1 MTATVDAPPPSP
13 TGDAEVGPRVR
24 AAVMWNGAAALV
36 FRLANIG
43 VTVIV
48 ARLLSPRDFG
58 VFAVALTVHA
68 VAMSVAELGVS
79 SCLVRGDR
87 PADEIAPTVAT
98 VSLVTSL
105 VLATTMV
112 IAAQQVAAALGAP
125 EAASAVRV
133 MAIAVALAGVIA
145 VPSAQLSRDFRQ
157 DRIFLASVL
166 AFVPATALLIVLAAH
181 GGGALSFA
189 WSRVAGQVIGAVVL
203 FVSVDVRYLP
213 GFTAR
218 VLRPLLHFGLPLAGA
233 NLLNFVLLNTDY
245 ALIGRWLGP
254 VSLGIYVVA
263 FNVASWATTL
273 MSSMING
280 VAMPAFA
287 RAADDPLRARRYLH
301 GATQAVAACALLLC
315 AVSAGLASPLVE
327 TLYGDRWSGAAAPLA
342 LLAGYGAL
350 SVLCLVIANVV
361 TAFGRTR
368 LLFGLQV
375 LWLGLLL
382 PAMAIGVRAGGVT
395 GAAAAHLVVIAAVVL
410 PAYLAAAHRV
420 VPGAVTTLARAT
432 RRPAA
437 AAVVAAAVA
446 AVASELP
453 APAPARLVLGGTCAV
468 LAYVVVL
475 APLVV
480 QVIERHGERVPLS
493 RHVVRVLRRVVAP
506 RRAMSVEATG

>member
-1 MTATVDAPPPSP
+1 MTATVEATESSPSQDA
-13 TGDAEVGPRVR
+13 DLGPRVR
-24 AAVMWNGAAALV
+24 AAVLWNGGAALV

-48 ARLLSPRDFG
+48 ARLLSPHDFG

-87 PADEIAPTVAT
+87 PAAEIAPTVAT

-105 VLATTMV
+105 VLAVTMAV
-112 IAAQQVAAALGAP
+112 AAGPVAAALGAR
-125 EAASAVRV
+125 EAAAAVRV

-166 AFVPATALLIVLAAH
+166 AFVPSTALLIALAAH
-181 GGGALSFA
+181 GGGALAFA
-189 WSRVAGQVIGAVVL
+189 WSRVAGQLVGAVVL

-218 VLRPLLHFGLPLAGA
+218 VLRPLLRFGLPLAGA

-273 MSSMING
+273 LSSMING

-287 RAADDPLRARRYLH
+287 RAAGDPPRAQRYLH
-301 GATQAVAACALLLC
+301 GATQAVA
-315 AVSAGLASPLVE
+315 S
-327 TLYGDRWSGAAAPLA
+327 
-342 LLAGYGAL
+342 
-350 SVLCLVIANVV
+350 
-361 TAFGRTR
+361 
-368 LLFGLQV
+368 
-375 LWLGLLL
+375 
-382 PAMAIGVRAGGVT
+382 
-395 GAAAAHLVVIAAVVL
+395 
-410 PAYLAAAHRV
+410 
-420 VPGAVTTLARAT
+420 
-432 RRPAA
+432 
-437 AAVVAAAVA
+437 
-446 AVASELP
+446 
-453 APAPARLVLGGTCAV
+453 
-468 LAYVVVL
+468 
-475 APLVV
+475 
-480 QVIERHGERVPLS
+480 
-493 RHVVRVLRRVVAP
+493 
-506 RRAMSVEATG
+506 